1 MRFLSSGETS
11 FRWGQPEL
19 GRRAAAARA
28 ALADHVV
35 TRVGSDGAVRDRCR
49 SRIFESA
56 LMLRLLRLERVHPEV
71 QGRIMR
77 YLDGERRT
85 RELDAFDRFLV
96 TAVLTETAAP
106 DASEVER
113 QLSIGE
119 RFASHRKRRL
129 FRAVLALMGHGR
141 FDDCREDDF
150 APDGP
155 YQSWVRSEMI
165 ALKILHAVDL
175 GRPAWIKDEDIVALT
190 EVLRQSPLREHMVLR
205 EILVLFAL
213 RLIPGQDAAV
223 CTGIERVLAVQ
234 DQDGGFPYLTGMEI
248 FCTAVAGLALA
259 GADHG
264 DVRATLARMAD
275 YLDRQQQADGGWAYG
290 EGIEQTDVDDT
301 VYCLEFLRSVGQRK
315 YAGHASRAITYL
327 LTMPG
332 SDGGF
337 PTFAAGATSEIA
349 MTAAAVGA
357 LSCATPPDHVPAE
370 VLCNG
375 VSYILDRQRDD
386 GTFERSW
393 SLCEANA
400 IFRVMAALRRF
411 RAHRASEATQP
422 LEARIDQVVAR
433 SRQYLRGTQN
443 DDGGWGQVAGASS
456 DVLSTSY
463 ALIALAHIGDRAA
476 LQRGLRYL
484 VACQQPHGGFVSI
497 PDQAGPRPIPFDVPI
512 LADVFALVAFDQALA
527 AHIEPG

>member
-11 FRWGQPEL
+11 FHWGQPEL
-19 GRRAAAARA
+19 GHRAVAARA
-28 ALADHVV
+28 ALADHVAA
-35 TRVGSDGAVRDRCR
+35 RVGPDGAVRDRCR

-56 LMLRLLRLERVHPEV
+56 LMLRLLRLERVYPEV
-71 QGRIMR
+71 QDRIVR
-77 YLDGERRT
+77 YLDIERRR
-85 RELDAFDRFLV
+85 RELDPFDKVLMA
-96 TAVLTETAAP
+96 AVLTGTTAP
-106 DASEVER
+106 DASEVDR

-119 RFASHRKRRL
+119 HFASHRKQRM
-129 FRAVLALMGHGR
+129 FRAVLALIGNGR

-150 APDGP
+150 APDGS

-165 ALKILHAVDL
+165 ALKILHAVHL
-175 GRPAWIKDEDIVALT
+175 ERPAWIKEADILALT

-205 EILVLFAL
+205 QILVLFAL
-213 RLIPGQDAAV
+213 RSIPEQKSLV
-223 CTGIERVLAVQ
+223 RTGIERVLAVQ
-234 DQDGGFPYLTGMEI
+234 DQDGGLPYLSGLEI

-259 GADHG
+259 GAG
-264 DVRATLARMAD
+264 DGHVRAALARMAD
-275 YLDRQQQADGGWAYG
+275 YLASQQQADGGWAYG

-301 VYCLEFLRSVGQRK
+301 VYCLEFLRAVGQRAH
-315 YAGHASRAITYL
+315 AGHASRAITYL

-337 PTFAAGATSEIA
+337 PTFAPGAASEIA

-357 LSCATPPDHVPAE
+357 LSCATPPDHVPTE
-370 VLCNG
+370 ILCNG
-375 VSYILDRQRDD
+375 VSYILDHQRDD

-411 RAHRASEATQP
+411 RAYLASEATQP
-422 LEARIDQVVAR
+422 LEARIDRVVAR
-433 SRQYLRGTQN
+433 SRQYLRGAQN
-443 DDGGWGQVAGASS
+443 DDGGWGQLAGASS
-456 DVLSTSY
+456 DILSTSY
-463 ALIALAHIGDRAA
+463 ALIALAHIGDHVA
-476 LQRGLRYL
+476 LQSGLRYL

-512 LADVFALVAFDQALA
+512 LADVFALVALDQALA
-527 AHIEPG
+527 AHVEPG